1 MPLQYRQSAELPD
14 KEYPLLL
21 TTGRSLFHYHTG
33 TMTRKVKGLNK
44 FKGEELIEINPVD
57 AEKLSIIDS
66 EVVTVS
72 SRRGSIRAKVKITEQ
87 NPQGVVYMTFHF
99 KESPT
104 NALTST
110 ALDPI
115 SKTPELKV
123 CAVRIEKNAL

>member
-99 KESPT
+99 DRNP
-104 NALTST
+104 L
-110 ALDPI
+110 
-115 SKTPELKV
+115 
-123 CAVRIEKNAL
+123 